1 MLVETGELI
10 AEIDPK
16 IEAALDVEVEVEA
29 QAGAEV
35 DHSRLI
41 APK

>member
-10 AEIDPK
+10 AEIDPT
-16 IEAALDVEVEVEA
+16 IEVALDDEVEVEA

-35 DHSRLI
+35 DHLRLV